1 MGFKLPKGCREY
13 FSGIVDKGKADERKL
28 STWFDAY
35 YLCLMVGFAQAKV
48 DKDIK
53 MESGDFHFDF
63 PLDYQ
68 ESKEYIIGSLIA
80 SEVRLRN
87 IDITNSEELESHI
100 KLLVGTKTKTNLTD
114 VGEDLMNQ
122 YATYGYQFMREKLT
136 DMPPVRL
143 EEFYEEY
150 FEKFE
155 DGTFFE

>member
-13 FSGIVDKGKADERKL
+13 FSGIIDKADEKKL
-28 STWFDAY
+28 STWFDIY

-53 MESGDFHFDF
+53 MESEDFNDDF

-68 ESKEYIIGSLIA
+68 ESKEYVIGLLIA

-87 IDITNSEELESHI
+87 IDIMNSEELESYI
-100 KLLVGTKTKTNLTD
+100 KLLVGTKKKTNLTD
-114 VGEDLMNQ
+114 DGEELMNQ
-122 YATYGYQFMREKLT
+122 YAAYGYQYMRERLT
-136 DMPPVRL
+136 DMPPIRL

-150 FEKFE
+150 FENFRDE
-155 DGTFFE
+155 TFFKS

>member
-13 FSGIVDKGKADERKL
+13 FSAIVDKADNRKL

-35 YLCLMVGFAQAKV
+35 YLCLMVGLAQAKI

-53 MESGDFHFDF
+53 MESEDFNDDF

-114 VGEDLMNQ
+114 VGEELMNQ
-122 YATYGYQFMREKLT
+122 YAAYGYQYMREKLSE
-136 DMPPVRL
+136 MPPVRL

-150 FEKFE
+150 FEKFKDE
-155 DGTFFE
+155 TFFKP

>member
-13 FSGIVDKGKADERKL
+13 FSGIVDKSDEKKL

-53 MESGDFHFDF
+53 LESEDFNDDF

-80 SEVRLRN
+80 SEVKLRN
-87 IDITNSEELESHI
+87 IDITNSEELEGHI

-114 VGEDLMNQ
+114 DGEDLMNQ
-122 YATYGYQFMREKLT
+122 YAAYGYQYMREKMT
-136 DMPPVRL
+136 DMPPIRL

-150 FEKFE
+150 FEKFRDE
-155 DGTFFE
+155 TFFES